1 MSRGPCIAL
10 AQLNLLVGD
19 VHGNAQRVRETA
31 RAAKQGGAD
40 LVVFPELT
48 LCGYPPEDLLF
59 HRGLRIQLEQALGEL
74 TRDVSDPASGLPAI
88 LLGYPE
94 YEGSTGHPVIYNAAS
109 LLVPGQ
115 APVNCRKMCLPNY
128 QVFDEKRYF
137 TPGEAIT
144 VTDFMGIRFGLAICE
159 DMWEPGPAR
168 GAKARGAEALLV
180 LNASP
185 YEQRKQRARE
195 AVLRERISET
205 ALPVAYVNLVG
216 GQDELVFDGRS
227 CVLDATGQVLLR
239 AAAFDEAV
247 VQVHATRDA
256 SGAVALAPAGADA
269 VAAELGDEESVYRA
283 LVLGVR
289 DYVNK
294 HRFPGVVM
302 GLSGGVDSALTL
314 AVAVDALGADRVQVV
329 MMPSRYT
336 SQMSRDDAALQA
348 RNMGVA
354 YSVISI
360 EGMFEATLAALA
372 EQFAGTK
379 PDATEENIQAR
390 CRGVLL
396 MAISNKT
403 GRMLLTTGN
412 KSEVAVGYATLYGD
426 MNGGFA
432 PIKDCSKMLVYRLAY
447 YRNELAQ
454 RRGEF
459 GGAPPIPPRV
469 LEREPSAEL
478 RPDQK
483 DSDSLPEYEVLDAIL
498 EAFIEEDLSV
508 DEIVTRGFD
517 RTVVGRVLDLVKRNE
532 YKRRQAPPG
541 VRVSR
546 RAFGRDWRYPIT
558 SGYRR

>member
-1 MSRGPCIAL
+1 MPRGPCIAL

-19 VHGNAQRVRETA
+19 VQGNAERVRQTA
-31 RAAKQGGAD
+31 RNARSDGAD
-40 LVVFPELT
+40 LVVYPELT

-74 TRDVSDPASGLPAI
+74 TREISDPASGLPAMLI
-88 LLGYPE
+88 GYPE
-94 YEGSTGHPVIYNAAS
+94 YEGGSARPVIYNAAR

-115 APVNCRKMCLPNY
+115 PPVNCRKICLPNY

-137 TPGEAIT
+137 TPGQEMT
-144 VTDFMGIRFGLAICE
+144 VASFMGVKFGLAICE
-159 DMWEPGPAR
+159 DVWEPEPAR
-168 GAKARGAEALLV
+168 GARARGAEALLV

-195 AVLRERISET
+195 AVLRERIADI
-205 ALPVAYVNLVG
+205 ALPIAYVNLVG

-227 CVLDATGQVLLR
+227 CVLDASGMVTLR
-239 AAAFDEAV
+239 AAAFEETM
-247 VQVHATRDA
+247 VQVRAERCTDGR
-256 SGAVALAPAGADA
+256 VALLPAGTDP

-289 DYVNK
+289 DYVTK

-302 GLSGGVDSALTL
+302 GLSGGIDSALTL
-314 AVAVDALGADRVQVV
+314 AVAVDALGAERVQVV

-336 SQMSRDDAALQA
+336 SQMSRDDAAAQA
-348 RNMGVA
+348 AALGVDF
-354 YSVISI
+354 SVISI
-360 EGMFEATLAALA
+360 EEMFEATLAALA
-372 EQFAGTK
+372 EQFAGRK

-412 KSEVAVGYATLYGD
+412 KSETAVGYATLYGD

-432 PIKDCSKMLVYRLAY
+432 PIKDCSKMLVYRLAR
-447 YRNELAQ
+447 YRNELAA
-454 RRGEF
+454 RRGDF
-459 GGAPPIPPRV
+459 RGVPPIPARV
-469 LEREPSAEL
+469 IEREPSAEL

-483 DSDSLPEYEVLDAIL
+483 DTDSLPPYEILDAIL
-498 EAFIEEDLSV
+498 EAFIEDDLSV
-508 DEIVTRGFD
+508 DEIVARGFD
-517 RTVVGRVLDLVKRNE
+517 RAVVGRVLDMVKRNE

-558 SGYRR
+558 NGYRR

>member
-1 MSRGPCIAL
+1 MTRGPCIAL

-19 VHGNAQRVRETA
+19 VQGNAQRVRETA
-31 RAAKQGGAD
+31 RAARRQGAD

-48 LCGYPPEDLLF
+48 LSGYPPEDLLF
-59 HRGLRIQLEQALGEL
+59 HRGLRIQLEQALREL
-74 TRDVSDPASGLPAI
+74 TREVSDPASGLPAI

-94 YEGSTGHPVIYNAAS
+94 YEGSAGHPVIYNAAS

-115 APVNCRKMCLPNY
+115 APVNCRKMVLPNY

-137 TPGEAIT
+137 TPGTAMT
-144 VTDFMGIRFGLAICE
+144 VADFMGLRLGLAICE
-159 DMWEPGPAR
+159 DVWEPGPAL
-168 GAKARGAEALLV
+168 GAKQGGAEALLV

-195 AVLRERISET
+195 AVLRERVAET
-205 ALPVAYVNLVG
+205 GLPIAYVNLVG

-227 CVLDATGQVLLR
+227 CAVDATGDVVLR
-239 AAAFDEAV
+239 AAAFEETLVLLRAG
-247 VQVHATRDA
+247 RDA
-256 SGAVALAPAGADA
+256 QGRVVFTPVEQDA
-269 VAAELGDEESVYRA
+269 VAPELGDEESVYRA

-314 AVAVDALGADRVQVV
+314 AVAVDALGAERVQVV

-336 SQMSRDDAALQA
+336 SRMSRDDAALQA
-348 RNMGVA
+348 RTMGVA

-372 EQFAGTK
+372 EQFAGTT

-396 MAISNKT
+396 MAISNKS

-412 KSEVAVGYATLYGD
+412 KSEMAVGYATLYGD

-432 PIKDCSKMLVYRLAY
+432 PIKDCSKLLVYRLAH
-447 YRNELAQ
+447 YRNALAR

-459 GGAPPIPPRV
+459 GGQPPIPVRV

-483 DSDSLPEYEVLDAIL
+483 DADSLPPYEILDPIL
-498 EAFIEEDLSV
+498 EAFIEDDLSV

-517 RTVVGRVLDLVKRNE
+517 RAVVGRVLDLVKRNE

>member
-1 MSRGPCIAL
+1 MSGGPCIAL

-19 VHGNAQRVRETA
+19 VQGNTQRVRDTA
-31 RAAKQGGAD
+31 RAAKLAGAD

-74 TRDVSDPASGLPAI
+74 TREVSDPAAGLPAI
-88 LLGYPE
+88 LVGYPE
-94 YEGSTGHPVIYNAAS
+94 YQGSTGQPVIYNAAS
-109 LLVPGQ
+109 LLVPGK
-115 APVNCRKMCLPNY
+115 APVNCRKICLPNY

-137 TPGEAIT
+137 TPGEALT
-144 VTDFMGIRFGLAICE
+144 LTDFMGIRFALAICE
-159 DMWEPGPAR
+159 DVWEPGPAR
-168 GAKARGAEALLV
+168 AAKARGAEAMLV

-195 AVLRERISET
+195 AVLRERVNET
-205 ALPVAYVNLVG
+205 GLPIAYVNLVG
-216 GQDELVFDGRS
+216 GQDELVFDGHS
-227 CVLDATGQVLLR
+227 CVLDATGQVVLR
-239 AAAFDEAV
+239 AVAFEEAL
-247 VQVHATRDA
+247 VQVRAVRSPAGGVEFAPTQA
-256 SGAVALAPAGADA
+256 AAVAP
-269 VAAELGDEESVYRA
+269 ELGDEESVYRA

-314 AVAVDALGADRVQVV
+314 ALAVDALGAERVQVV

-348 RNMGVA
+348 GTLGVA
-354 YSVISI
+354 HSVISI

-372 EQFAGTK
+372 EQFAGTR

-390 CRGVLL
+390 CRGLLL

-412 KSEVAVGYATLYGD
+412 KSETAVGYATLYGD

-432 PIKDCSKMLVYRLAY
+432 PIKDCSKMLVYRLAR
-447 YRNELAQ
+447 YRNELAR

-459 GGAPPIPPRV
+459 GGVAPIPPRV

-483 DSDSLPEYEVLDAIL
+483 DSDSLPPYEVLDAIL

-508 DEIVTRGFD
+508 DEIVSRGFD
-517 RTVVGRVLDLVKRNE
+517 RNVVGRVLDLVKRNE